1 MIVTAFLKDCFFYFG
16 FDFTTNGKMLQANYE
31 MDLPP
36 ASFDLLDIRSEKP
49 IMKLDKLT
57 EVLIATR

>member
-1 MIVTAFLKDCFFYFG
+1 
-16 FDFTTNGKMLQANYE
+16 MLQANYE

-36 ASFDLLDIRSEKP
+36 ASFDLLDIRSNKP